1 MIVQNSG
8 SSQCGSVAPRVF
20 VESVFTFLLQVRRK
34 DPEMILLSFHPDK
47 IQHKYDVKAYICLIT
62 YVLS

>member
-47 IQHKYDVKAYICLIT
+47 IQHKYDVKA
-62 YVLS
+62 